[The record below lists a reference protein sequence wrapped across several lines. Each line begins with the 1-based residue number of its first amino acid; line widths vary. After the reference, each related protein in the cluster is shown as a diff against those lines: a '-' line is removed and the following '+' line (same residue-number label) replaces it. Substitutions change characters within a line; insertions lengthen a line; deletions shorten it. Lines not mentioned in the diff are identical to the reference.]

1 MPNLSRPVVEI
12 SRCWEKVRRKT
23 IEGARSDQRTD
34 ENDVRGMNREE
45 GQVEPIPSPQTILY
59 HHPLL

>member
-34 ENDVRGMNREE
+34 ENDVRGMHREE
-45 GQVEPIPSPQTILY
+45 GQV
-59 HHPLL
+59 